1 VSVTTRSVRIIT
13 ATATATATAIAAALG
28 TVPAAAAVPAGVPRN
43 QVSSLI
49 APDPGTGTQITTPDP
64 SGCGAGRFLVCAPT
78 MGAPAGIPS
87 AALRA
92 MESELRSPVPAAY
105 EVPPA
110 AMHALEAEI
119 GRW

>member
-1 VSVTTRSVRIIT
+1 MFVTTRSVRIIT
-13 ATATATATAIAAALG
+13 AAALAAAVLG
-28 TVPAAAAVPAGVPRN
+28 AVPAAAGAPAGVPRN

-49 APDPGTGTQITTPDP
+49 APEPGAGTQITTPGP

-78 MGAPAGIPS
+78 RGASAGIPP

-92 MESELRSPVPAAY
+92 MESELRTPVPAAD
-105 EVPPA
+105 EVRPA
-110 AMHALEAEI
+110 AIRALEAEI

>member
-1 VSVTTRSVRIIT
+1 MFMNTRSVRIIT
-13 ATATATATAIAAALG
+13 AAAMAAAVLG
-28 TVPAAAAVPAGVPRN
+28 AVPAAAAAPAGVPRN

-49 APDPGTGTQITTPDP
+49 APEPGAGTQITTPDP
-64 SGCGAGRFLVCAPT
+64 SGCGAGRFLVCAPPLT
-78 MGAPAGIPS
+78 ASTGVPP

-92 MESELRSPVPAAY
+92 MESELRTPVPAAY